1 MTKEEILQ
9 HLPYASPFLFVDELE
24 YIDEEK
30 ATGIYTF
37 HADMPC
43 YKGHFKGLPVTPG
56 VLLTEVMAQTG
67 LACLGIYLLR
77 DEIHKQLPTVAMTST
92 HIDFYLPVAP
102 GETVKAQATKIY
114 FRFNKLKCRVALYNA
129 DGALVCDGTLA
140 GMIINNKN
148 E

>member
-9 HLPYASPFLFVDELE
+9 HLPYAPPFLFVDELE

-30 ATGIYTF
+30 VTGKFTF

-43 YKGHFKGLPVTPG
+43 YKGHFKTHPVTPG

-77 DEIHKQLPTVAMTST
+77 DEIHKQLPTVAMTAA
-92 HIDFYLPVAP
+92 HIDFYLPVPP
-102 GETVKAQATKIY
+102 GETVRTQATKIY
-114 FRFNKLKCRVALYNA
+114 FRFNKLKCRVELYNTA
-129 DGALVCDGTLA
+129 GALVCDGTIE
-140 GMIINNKN
+140 GMIIKK
-148 E
+148 